1 MANTYQVT
9 VKGTIEVQANSMDE
23 AEKAVDQCFGGDML
37 DSEVLDI
44 TGDTVDEESQ
54 ASADASWALA
64 KSRGYV

>member
-23 AEKAVDQCFGGDML
+23 AEKAVDQCFVGDML

-44 TGDTVDEESQ
+44 TGDTVDEECE
-54 ASADASWALA
+54 ADVKTSWAIGKAL
-64 KSRGYV
+64 GNV